1 MKNTEIHSHQNCW
14 HKLKSST
21 LNRPRVTLQS
31 KKSLQKP
38 LHDGTE
44 AGVVHIGGSSAD
56 LRRQLLSG
64 QYILDQE
71 QELEP
76 LLLFGSGAGAE
87 NSSKPAQDP
96 SQPEENMTLNQ
107 LGS

>member
-1 MKNTEIHSHQNCW
+1 MKNTEIHSHQDCW
-14 HKLKSST
+14 HKPKSFT
-21 LNRPRVTLQS
+21 TNRPRVTLQCR
-31 KKSLQKP
+31 KSLQKP

-44 AGVVHIGGSSAD
+44 AGVVHTGGSSAD
-56 LRRQLLSG
+56 LRRQLSSG
-64 QYILDQE
+64 QYILDQD

-76 LLLFGSGAGAE
+76 LMLFGSGAGAE

-107 LGS
+107 LWS